1 MGRNRHELEDRSLAE
16 RVLKDG
22 TNLDRRNLFVS
33 AAAFGALAS
42 TTAFAQAP
50 AAPRRSPTAA
60 PAAPAR
66 KILIKDD
73 SRVLNIGATVRS
85 GNYWNFTTFMT
96 PVEEFYVRNHYQ
108 TPIAEQKPE
117 LARDK
122 WRLQRFTALRSNG
135 RSRSATMTS

>member
-50 AAPRRSPTAA
+50 A
-60 PAAPAR
+60 
-66 KILIKDD
+66 
-73 SRVLNIGATVRS
+73 
-85 GNYWNFTTFMT
+85 
-96 PVEEFYVRNHYQ
+96 
-108 TPIAEQKPE
+108 
-117 LARDK
+117 
-122 WRLQRFTALRSNG
+122 
-135 RSRSATMTS
+135 RSRCSLPSGSTGRACAQNPDQG